1 MIELSRLTISDGV
14 PFGKNIPYQLPISRP
29 GTNVLIVGRS
39 GKERFFSAVVTARQ
53 RTRPVLSAA
62 AATGP
67 VANSM
72 SISPVISPVIDG
84 PPPVK
89 ATINVS
95 RPANCA
101 SISAAR
107 WLVLPGVLTPLISLP
122 GFFLARASNSFTDLA
137 GTLGWMHSTFGAFD
151 TRVDGTRSFW
161 VSNLSVLE

>member
-53 RTRPVLSAA
+53 RTRPVLPAA

-95 RPANCA
+95 SPAICA
-101 SISAAR
+101 SISAGGGVA
-107 WLVLPGVLTPLISLP
+107 LAGVL
-122 GFFLARASNSFTDLA
+122 
-137 GTLGWMHSTFGAFD
+137 LGKSKQ
-151 TRVDGTRSFW
+151 
-161 VSNLSVLE
+161 VLHRLGGHVGMDAQHVRCVRYQGGRHQVILGIEFERLG